1 MKSAPKHGKDK
12 STGDTAATAK
22 ASRVVELGRERKY
35 VPAGE
40 SDSFG
45 PDPTSVEEINTVIS
59 LLGDGESEI
68 AVEISE
74 DSPFNA
80 DSEDEKEEDW
90 VPEVAEEKEEKE
102 EQEDRSLLR
111 DSSDP

>member
-1 MKSAPKHGKDK
+1 MKSASKHGKDK
-12 STGDTAATAK
+12 SGGEAPPAK

-40 SDSFG
+40 GDSFG

-68 AVEISE
+68 AVENAE
-74 DSPFNA
+74 DSPFSA
-80 DSEDEKEEDW
+80 EGEDDKEEDW
-90 VPEVAEEKEEKE
+90 VPEPPEEKEE
-102 EQEDRSLLR
+102 
-111 DSSDP
+111 